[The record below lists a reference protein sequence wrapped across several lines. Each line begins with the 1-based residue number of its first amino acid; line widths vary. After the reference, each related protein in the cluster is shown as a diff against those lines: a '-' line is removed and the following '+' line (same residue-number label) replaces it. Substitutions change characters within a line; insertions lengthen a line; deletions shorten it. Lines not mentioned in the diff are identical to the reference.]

1 MTRVL
6 LGLVIAWCLLGQD
19 VFSSGDR
26 KKTPAKPSR
35 QPDVL
40 IVREPPPENPCKSNR
55 SMKDCGAFYYNPT
68 EAGSLDN
75 AKNQCFRFCAK
86 YGGPG
91 PACECYTVPDRGGA
105 GGAASVSGGGGGPV
119 VVPRTDPVR
128 PQAPVPERGRVKD
141 ATAPDPANP
150 SPLRLYGGVS
160 QSDKDGQSS
169 KGNGGGSR
177 FGVGNINDADPPLL
191 VTAQLL
197 AGIDDCLKENLLSD
211 IAFMPLTIAAQRYR
225 GLKSLML
232 GFGLVGSPATLV
244 HDIQATMA
252 PGQSLADRSYE
263 IGRLLCD
270 GYQLK
275 DLLNPHKSPLVDA
288 DGPGLAPVRPKGE
301 APAIPP
307 GLGRPKPAYEDPLV
321 QGTLARGI
329 PLVDHKALQA
339 MAVNKGLN
347 IVVRDSSPYAMKWV
361 GHPDAVSK
369 AVDVKAK
376 TLKPPS
382 QYELAGMSAAE
393 KAREKLKE
401 PYYGLVSAHGMSSGE
416 ISLLQLKG
424 YKVDDPSKGMLIRTA
439 EGKMIHSDI
448 DLHGMYDQAGNDAWP
463 KSAAGEQILLREM
476 NETTLVRMFQHGP
489 QDNFLRRNDPKG
501 PSYGPQPP
509 ATVYTHDGRVLFAD
523 SIASLRGLY
532 QDLGIAWEKIYPGH

>member
-1 MTRVL
+1 MTRL
-6 LGLVIAWCLLGQD
+6 MLGLVIAWCLLGQD

-35 QPDVL
+35 QRDVL
-40 IVREPPPENPCKSNR
+40 IVRETPPENPCKSNR
-55 SMKDCGAFYYNPT
+55 SMKDCGAFYYNPA

-91 PACECYTVPDRGGA
+91 PACECYTVPDRWGA
-105 GGAASVSGGGGGPV
+105 GGAASVSEPIRPAIRPNVGPTV
-119 VVPRTDPVR
+119 NPIETG
-128 PQAPVPERGRVKD
+128 PERRRD
-141 ATAPDPANP
+141 STAPDPANP
-150 SPLRLYGGVS
+150 SPLRLYGGVTKT
-160 QSDKDGQSS
+160 DGKDQSS
-169 KGNGGGSR
+169 KGNGGASR
-177 FGVGNINDADPPLL
+177 FGVGNINEADPPLL

-197 AGIDDCLKENLLSD
+197 AGIDECLKENLLSD

-232 GFGLVGSPATLV
+232 GFGLVGNPATLV

-252 PGQSLADRSYE
+252 PGQSLGDRSYE

-275 DLLNPHKSPLVDA
+275 DLLNPVKSPLVDA
-288 DGPGLAPVRPKGE
+288 DGPGLPPVRPKGE

-369 AVDVKAK
+369 PVDVKAK
-376 TLKPPS
+376 TLKPPG

-401 PYYGLVSAHGMSSGE
+401 PYYGLVSAHGMTSGE
-416 ISLLQLKG
+416 LSLLQLKS
-424 YKVDDPSKGMLIRTA
+424 YKVDDPSKGYLIRTA

-448 DLHGMYDQAGNDAWP
+448 DLHGLYDRAGNDAWP

-476 NETTLVRMFQHGP
+476 NETTLMRMFEHGP
-489 QDNFLRRNDPKG
+489 QDAYPRRNDPKG

-509 ATVYTHDGRVLFAD
+509 ATIYTHDGKVLFAD
-523 SIASLRGLY
+523 SIASLKGIY
-532 QDLGIAWEKIYPGH
+532 QDLGIVWEKIYPSH